1 MKKVIGYRLQVFVQK
16 ALMLSIFTFVLLF
29 PVTYN
34 LLPAY
39 AQSAVLSL
47 SPSTG
52 TFNKG
57 CTFSLEVKLN
67 TGGAQTDGTD
77 AILLYDASRLTA
89 SSITPNTAVYPDFP
103 GNSIDD
109 QSGKIIISGIAS
121 ISGSFSGNA
130 TMATVNFAVKDNATV
145 GATQVRFDFD
155 PNDRAK
161 TTDSNV
167 VERGTVADILT
178 SVVNG
183 SYTVGAGTC
192 TATTGGGTGSGSGTG
207 TGSGS
212 GGIGGVGDA
221 TPSATEIPMK
231 ILPPAGSEQL
241 TFTLAIVG
249 SVLTVLGILGL
260 ALL

>member
-1 MKKVIGYRLQVFVQK
+1 MKYKFKIQNLKFKVI
-16 ALMLSIFTFVLLF
+16 LLF
-29 PVTYN
+29 T
-34 LLPAY
+34 LLTFNFTLLTGSVY
-39 AQSAVLSL
+39 AQSATLSL

-77 AILLYDASRLTA
+77 AILLYDASRFSAT
-89 SSITPNTAVYPDFP
+89 SINPNLSVYPDFP

-109 QSGKIIISGIAS
+109 TGGKIIISGIAS
-121 ISGSFSGNA
+121 ISGSFSGNS
-130 TMATVNFAVKDNATV
+130 TMATINFSVKDNAPV
-145 GATQVRFDFD
+145 GASQVRFDFD

-183 SYTVGAGTC
+183 NYTIGAGTC
-192 TATTGGGTGSGSGTG
+192 GAAGAGTTGGNNNTGGTG
-207 TGSGS
+207 
-212 GGIGGVGDA
+212 GVEEA
-221 TPSATEIPMK
+221 TPSGGTKEFIPIKELPKGGTE
-231 ILPPAGSEQL
+231 EV
-241 TFTLAIVG
+241 TFALAIVG
-249 SVLTVLGILGL
+249 VILTALGVLGL

>member
-1 MKKVIGYRLQVFVQK
+1 MKNQNLNLKFKSFKFLAVVLSFAFLVLSLSSPVF
-16 ALMLSIFTFVLLF
+16 
-29 PVTYN
+29 
-34 LLPAY
+34 

-57 CTFSLEVKLN
+57 CTFALEVKLN

-89 SSITPNTAVYPDFP
+89 SSITPNTSVYPDFP

-183 SYTVGAGTC
+183 SYTVGSGTC
-192 TATTGGGTGSGSGTG
+192 TTTGAGTGSG
-207 TGSGS
+207 TGSGGGIS
-212 GGIGGVGDA
+212 KGGIGGVEDS

-231 ILPPAGSEQL
+231 VLPPAGSEQL

>member
-1 MKKVIGYRLQVFVQK
+1 MNKLLVCSSQFIVKGLVAFL
-16 ALMLSIFTFVLLF
+16 LLF
-29 PVTYN
+29 
-34 LLPAY
+34 LLLTTNSELITVY

-57 CTFSLEVKLN
+57 CTFALEVKLN

-89 SSITPNTAVYPDFP
+89 SSITPNTSVYPDFP

-183 SYTVGAGTC
+183 SYTVGSGTC
-192 TATTGGGTGSGSGTG
+192 TTTGGGTGTG

-212 GGIGGVGDA
+212 GSGNIGGVGDA
-221 TPSATEIPMK
+221 TPSATEIPVK
-231 ILPPAGSEQL
+231 FLPPAGSEQL

>member
-1 MKKVIGYRLQVFVQK
+1 MNK
-16 ALMLSIFTFVLLF
+16 LLVCSSKF
-29 PVTYN
+29 IVKGLVAF
-34 LLPAY
+34 LLLILLLTTNSELITVY

-57 CTFSLEVKLN
+57 CTFALEVKLN

-89 SSITPNTAVYPDFP
+89 SSITPNTSVYPDFP

-183 SYTVGAGTC
+183 SYTVGSGTC
-192 TATTGGGTGSGSGTG
+192 TTTGTDTGSGGGISK
-207 TGSGS
+207 
-212 GGIGGVGDA
+212 GGIGGVDDS

-231 ILPPAGSEQL
+231 VLPPAGSEQL